1 MNDHDLRQA
10 MQATL
15 DGSRSGHALL
25 RLFLDHAGWHVPAAR
40 DEDGQ
45 IALLRLKDG
54 AGQRYLFLC
63 TDRQAYA
70 DCLAT
75 VGAEALGA
83 HFITTAGDALFA
95 NLPDEVDV
103 IRVNAY
109 SPPELRYR
117 GDQIP
122 ALRQWARAV
131 KVERTLATPQPDLGL
146 VKRFDA
152 FYVVLQRLEGEGR
165 ALTLAPDKRGR
176 KLAAVFTAPD
186 ALDAF
191 LRDQGDGGLKFE
203 PVTVKTPGHI
213 LFDDLQHLPIDGIV
227 FNCAGPVAPR
237 LFVAGFAKAVMAAS

>member
-15 DGSRSGHALL
+15 DGSRSSHALL

-40 DEDGQ
+40 DARGQ
-45 IALLRLKDG
+45 IALLRLKDD
-54 AGQRYLFLC
+54 AGRRYLFLC
-63 TDRQAYA
+63 TDKQAYA
-70 DCLAT
+70 DCLAR
-75 VGAEALGA
+75 VGADVLGE
-83 HFITTAGDALFA
+83 HFITIAGDELFD
-95 NLPDEVDV
+95 NLPDEVDI

-131 KVERTLATPQPDLGL
+131 KVERTLATPQPDLSL

-152 FYVVLQRLEGEGR
+152 FYIVLRKLDGKEM

-186 ALDAF
+186 TLEAF
-191 LRDQGDGGLKFE
+191 LRNQGDGGLKFE
-203 PVTVKTPGHI
+203 PQTVKTSGEI

-237 LFVAGFAKAVMAAS
+237 LFVAGFAKAVMAA

>member
-15 DGSRSGHALL
+15 DGSRSSHALL
-25 RLFLDHAGWHVPAAR
+25 RLFLDHADWHVPAAR
-40 DEDGQ
+40 DARGQ

-54 AGQRYLFLC
+54 AGRRYLFLC

-75 VGAEALGA
+75 VGAGALGE
-83 HFITTAGDALFA
+83 HFITTAGDELFA

-103 IRVNAY
+103 IRINAY

-131 KVERTLATPQPDLGL
+131 KVERTLATPQPDLSL
-146 VKRFDA
+146 VKCFDA
-152 FYVVLQRLEGEGR
+152 FYVVTQRLEGEGR

-186 ALDAF
+186 TLDAF

-203 PVTVKTPGHI
+203 PQTVRTSGEI
-213 LFDDLQHLPIDGIV
+213 LFDDLQSLPIDGIV

-237 LFVAGFAKAVMAAS
+237 LFVAGFAKAVMAA